1 MKRMRRAI
9 QIMLLSV
16 IISGCQFPSNRLVLL
31 EDSIA
36 PFVRDFNA
44 HSKQVRYVALFSPT

>member
-1 MKRMRRAI
+1 
-9 QIMLLSV
+9 MLLSV